1 MICWAIYYK
10 DIWILCR
17 IKIYQRGVSILFALF
32 DFIIL
37 CERWICLLYDLLDI
51 VACMAFIYFKFLVC
65 IEKHIFQMGCLT
77 QKNFILHREIVDLK
91 CGIRHIVYSNFPK
104 CIINTLW
111 SLYSDKNIWY
121 NYFWFLLITQISQIN
136 KVYWI
141 FKVWSPF

>member
-51 VACMAFIYFKFLVC
+51 VACMAFIYFKLYYILF
-65 IEKHIFQMGCLT
+65 FQRYNWGNSWCVS
-77 QKNFILHREIVDLK
+77 KNTYSRWDALR
-91 CGIRHIVYSNFPK
+91 YSNFPK
-104 CIINTLW
+104 YIINTLW